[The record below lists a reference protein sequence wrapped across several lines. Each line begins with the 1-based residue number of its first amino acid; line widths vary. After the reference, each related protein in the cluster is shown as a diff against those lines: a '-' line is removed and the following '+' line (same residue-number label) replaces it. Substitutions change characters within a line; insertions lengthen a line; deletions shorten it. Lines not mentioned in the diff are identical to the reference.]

1 MGWFDSLRDCK
12 LAAAHA
18 VRGLSRCAVQVCAAA
33 SAALPAGPG
42 YGADD
47 FPPPMDTKAAPAQ
60 PAEEQ
65 QPTAFGTPV
74 PYWTHRLDDP
84 SAPKPQKD
92 VQIEQKHIGRRV
104 SEVIVT
110 PAGFTFHYS
119 ITHLDDQDPGTT
131 PLQPHPEL
139 SVPRLFRFDF

>member
-1 MGWFDSLRDCK
+1 MGWFDSLGDFK
-12 LAAAHA
+12 LAA
-18 VRGLSRCAVQVCAAA
+18 VQGLSRCAVQVCAAA
-33 SAALPAGPG
+33 AALLAGPG

-47 FPPPMDTKAAPAQ
+47 FPPPMDTKSDPAR

-65 QPTAFGTPV
+65 PPSAFGVPV
-74 PYWTHRLDDP
+74 PYWTHPLDDP
-84 SAPKPQKD
+84 LAPRPHKD
-92 VQIEQKHIGRRV
+92 VQIEQKHVGRRV
-104 SEVIVT
+104 SELIVT
-110 PAGFTFHYS
+110 PAGFTYHYS